1 MRPWFLLALLL
12 SACAPMTT
20 PQPPVTNPPAPQRVE
35 EVALKDFEFSPNT
48 LQVAPGTTVVFK
60 NLGQVPH
67 TVTDS
72 AGRFDSGNL
81 SPGGEYSYTFQTPG
95 SYSIYCRYH
104 PYMTLNLR
112 VGP

>member
-12 SACAPMTT
+12 SACAPMIT
-20 PQPPVTNPPAPQRVE
+20 PQPPVTNPPAQGRV

-48 LQVAPGTTVVFK
+48 LQVTPGTTVVFK
-60 NLGQVPH
+60 NLGQVSH

-81 SPGGEYSYTFQTPG
+81 DPGGRFSYTFQTPG
-95 SYSIYCRYH
+95 SYQIYCRYH
-104 PYMTLNLR
+104 PYMTLSLQ

>member
-1 MRPWFLLALLL
+1 MRPWFLLALL

-20 PQPPVTNPPAPQRVE
+20 LQPPAPGKV

-81 SPGGEYSYTFQTPG
+81 DPGGQFSYTFQTPG
-95 SYSIYCRYH
+95 NYQIYCRYH
-104 PYMTLNLR
+104 PYMTLSLQ

>member
-20 PQPPVTNPPAPQRVE
+20 PQPPVTNPPAPQRV